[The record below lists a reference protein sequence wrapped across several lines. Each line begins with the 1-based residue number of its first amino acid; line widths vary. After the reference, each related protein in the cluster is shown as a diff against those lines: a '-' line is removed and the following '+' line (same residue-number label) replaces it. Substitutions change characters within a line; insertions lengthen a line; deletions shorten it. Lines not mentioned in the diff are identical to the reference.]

1 MSEISIVAYSIMFT
15 EMHYLF
21 LLMIGQSDVDMCELC
36 TAELL
41 VTLTWHNYANIRRH
55 NLMTS

>member
-1 MSEISIVAYSIMFT
+1 MFT

-21 LLMIGQSDVDMCELC
+21 LLMIGQSDVDMCEFC